1 MSDLVKAAEQA
12 LMMNDLESLSPEARL
27 AYVQKLCESMG
38 LNSLTQPFQYIRLN
52 GRLTLYA
59 TKKCTDQLTKINN
72 IDCTVE
78 SFTIEDGCFIA
89 HARAVVR
96 TTGRVTDD
104 IGVVPMAHLK
114 KGSDAYANARMK
126 AWTKAKRRA
135 VLSTCGLGLLDES
148 ELDTIP
154 AQAIQHVTVPQ
165 RAQELLGEP
174 QAIEPSEGVKAA
186 AKEAM
191 APYRKDNPD
200 VIEYEDNGQPMK
212 SFDINAPWP
221 PQTKTAVVSREQ
233 LAKSSSTQEVMD
245 DVKQQL
251 KKGKRGRKTNAERVA
266 SAVTAFA
273 KLGVEKGQIQ
283 LFLGLDDLG
292 KAKTPD
298 INKLLAAYKEITEEG
313 ADPGVIF
320 PVEAVLPAPPT
331 GDIKEMF

>member
-12 LMMNDLESLSPEARL
+12 VMMNNVASLTPEARL
-27 AYVQKLCESMG
+27 AYMHQLCESMG
-38 LNSLTQPFQYIRLN
+38 LNSLTQPFQYIKLN

-59 TKKCTDQLTKINN
+59 TKGCADQLRRVHGVSIQILQNEV
-72 IDCTVE
+72 IDGQIVVHVRATMPDGR
-78 SFTIEDGCFIA
+78 SDEDIA
-89 HARAVVR
+89 
-96 TTGRVTDD
+96 
-104 IGVVPMAHLK
+104 VVPMR
-114 KGSDAYANARMK
+114 KGMDGVNDRMK
-126 AWTKAKRRA
+126 AITKAKRRIT
-135 VLSTCGLGLLDES
+135 LSICGLGLLDET
-148 ELDTIP
+148 ELETIP
-154 AQAIQHVTVPQ
+154 TQAIQHVTVPQ

-174 QAIEPSEGVKAA
+174 KAVEPSEGVKAA
-186 AKEAM
+186 AEEVM

-221 PQTKTAVVSREQ
+221 PQTKTAVVSRGQ

-273 KLGVEKGQIQ
+273 KLGVEKSQIQ

-320 PVEAVLPAPPT
+320 PVEAILPAPPT